1 MKAEGNANVPTN
13 EKAEPDD
20 DLKPA
25 AAISQDSVGVS
36 ERKIST
42 KKQKK
47 KKRPYNAKNSGDPP
61 MSKAIKAK
69 IDNPDMSLYEALLV
83 GGFSFAQRQGTKDID
98 VRDSDGISS
107 KQVSLSITVYNVID
121 RVARNGF
128 FFRLF
133 SHTLQTNCDISMPKK
148 TFSGKTAFVGV

>member
-1 MKAEGNANVPTN
+1 
-13 EKAEPDD
+13 
-20 DLKPA
+20 
-25 AAISQDSVGVS
+25 
-36 ERKIST
+36 
-42 KKQKK
+42 
-47 KKRPYNAKNSGDPP
+47 

-148 TFSGKTAFVGV
+148 NFQRKNSLCRRLRFEKEKNGKAEEKGVPSTNGSNGTGGKHRGSSSGDLDEILDIELDRFDAYE